1 MDVRFYWTEY
11 TADVPCG
18 HIEQMEIVNLETVP
32 RVGEF
37 VEINFETRC
46 VWKVIHVTNN
56 TRYSVSPCVRIMLGE
71 AE

>member
-18 HIEQMEIVNLETVP
+18 YIEQMEIVELEVIP

-37 VEINFETRC
+37 VEIDCETRC
-46 VWKVIHVTNN
+46 VHKVIHVTNN
-56 TRYSVSPCVRIMLGE
+56 KRYGAKPCVRIMLGE